1 MITVRRLINSHKNML
16 SICAKTVVDGFGA
29 ALSRKQQTT
38 SAIPPGLVVFRSFIK
53 AMGGSIT
60 ATNRIDGLGA
70 GFTTSPVPVSP
81 RVPAEAL
88 P

>member
-1 MITVRRLINSHKNML
+1 MSSNCLKSVANW
-16 SICAKTVVDGFGA
+16 FGA

-38 SAIPPGLVVFRSFIK
+38 SAIPPGLVVFRSFIE

-60 ATNRIDGLGA
+60 ATNRIDGPSA